1 MKIRPDF
8 VDYVCCVNGETFS
21 FSSHRRMLD
30 FVQKLHDDGFQIN
43 SLSMCKIKGY
53 NLNS

>member
-8 VDYVCCVNGETFS
+8 VEFVCIVNGETFS
-21 FSSHRRMLD
+21 FASHCLMLD
-30 FVQKLHDDGFQIN
+30 FVHKLHDDGFQIN